1 MIALGLSAPEIIAFE
16 YFAPTSPRVLSS
28 ERGRN
33 MPVYMDRHY
42 IEGATRHAIA
52 DAHQKDLALQ
62 DKYHVKFLTYWFDEM
77 RSTAFCLIEAPNRE
91 TIERA
96 HNDAHGSVPNEVL
109 EVDPT
114 VVDAFLGRIKD
125 PPPMDASPGKTGE
138 ISIDSGF
145 RAIMFTDL
153 KDSTLMTTLYGDA
166 KALHLLH
173 VHNALTRNS
182 LNAHRGREIKHTGD
196 GIMASFASVPDAVEC
211 AIAIQKAFAAYNQEH
226 PETPLYLRI
235 GLSAGEPIEEHGD
248 LFGKAVQLAARLCAH
263 AEPARILIDQVVLDQ
278 WSGKQLPFSDLGEVT
293 PKGFNHAVRVYEVQ
307 WMQA

>member
-1 MIALGLSAPEIIAFE
+1 
-16 YFAPTSPRVLSS
+16 
-28 ERGRN
+28 

-62 DKYHVKFLTYWFDEM
+62 DRYHVKFLTYWFDET
-77 RSTAFCLIEAPNRE
+77 RSTAFCLVEAPNRE

-96 HNDAHGSVPNEVL
+96 HNEAHGSVPNEVL
-109 EVDPT
+109 EVDSA

-125 PPPMDASPGKTGE
+125 PPPMDASPGTTGE

-182 LNAHRGREIKHTGD
+182 LNTHRGREIKHTGD
-196 GIMASFASVPDAVEC
+196 GIMASFSSVADAVKC
-211 AIAIQKAFAAYNQEH
+211 AVTIQKAFSAYNKEH
-226 PETPLYLRI
+226 QETPLYLRI

-263 AEPARILIDQVVLDQ
+263 AEPGRILIDQVVRDQ
-278 WSGKQLPFSDLGEVT
+278 WQGKELLLADLGEVT
-293 PKGFNHAVRVYEVQ
+293 PKGFDHAIRVYEVQ
-307 WMQA
+307 WM

>member
-1 MIALGLSAPEIIAFE
+1 
-16 YFAPTSPRVLSS
+16 
-28 ERGRN
+28 
-33 MPVYMDRHY
+33 MPMYMDRHY
-42 IEGATRHAIA
+42 VEGATRHAVA

-62 DKYHVKFLTYWFDEM
+62 DKYNVKFLTYWFDEM
-77 RSTAFCLIEAPNRE
+77 RCTAFCLIEAPNRE

-96 HNDAHGSVPNEVL
+96 HDDAHGLVPNEII
-109 EVDPT
+109 EVDPA

-125 PPPMDASPGKTGE
+125 PPATSPGKSEGTRV
-138 ISIDSGF
+138 DPGF

-153 KDSTLMTTLYGDA
+153 KDSTRMTTLYGDA

-226 PETPLYLRI
+226 AEAPLYLRI
-235 GLSAGEPIEEHGD
+235 GMSAGEPIEEHGD

-263 AEPARILIDQVVLDQ
+263 AEPAQILIDQVVLDQ
-278 WSGKQLPFSDLGEVT
+278 WSGKQLPFADLGEVT
-293 PKGFNHAVRVYEVQ
+293 PKGFAYAVRVYEVQ
-307 WMQA
+307 WLQA

>member
-1 MIALGLSAPEIIAFE
+1 
-16 YFAPTSPRVLSS
+16 
-28 ERGRN
+28 
-33 MPVYMDRHY
+33 MDRHY
-42 IEGATRHAIA
+42 IEGATRHAVA

-96 HNDAHGSVPNEVL
+96 HNEAHGSVPNEVL
-109 EVDPT
+109 EVDSA

-125 PPPMDASPGKTGE
+125 PPPMDASPGNTGE
-138 ISIDSGF
+138 ISIDPGF

-182 LNAHRGREIKHTGD
+182 LNAHQGREIKHTGD

-226 PETPLYLRI
+226 PETPLFLRI

-263 AEPARILIDQVVLDQ
+263 AEPGRILVDQVMLDQ
-278 WSGKQLPFSDLGEVT
+278 WSGKPFSDLGEVT
-293 PKGFNHAVRVYEVQ
+293 PKGFDHAVRVYEVQ

>member
-1 MIALGLSAPEIIAFE
+1 
-16 YFAPTSPRVLSS
+16 
-28 ERGRN
+28 

-42 IEGATRHAIA
+42 IEGATRHAVA

-62 DKYHVKFLTYWFDEM
+62 DKYDVRFLTYWFDEM
-77 RSTAFCLIEAPNRE
+77 RCTAFCLIEAANRE

-96 HNDAHGSVPNEVL
+96 HNEAHGSVPNEVL

-125 PPPMDASPGKTGE
+125 PPPADMSPGKAGE
-138 ISIDSGF
+138 IPIDPGF

-173 VHNALTRNS
+173 IHNALTRNS
-182 LNAHRGREIKHTGD
+182 LKAHRGREVKHTGD
-196 GIMASFASVPDAVEC
+196 GIMGSFVSVPDAVEC
-211 AIAIQKAFAAYNQEH
+211 AIAIQKAFSAYNKEN
-226 PETPLYLRI
+226 PEVPLYLRI

-248 LFGKAVQLAARLCAH
+248 LFGKPVQLAARLCAH
-263 AEPARILIDQVVLDQ
+263 AEPARILVAQLVRDQCQ
-278 WSGKQLPFSDLGEVT
+278 GKEFPFSNLGEIT
-293 PKGFNHAVRVYEVQ
+293 LKGFDHAVRVYEVN
-307 WMQA
+307 WTAG

>member
-1 MIALGLSAPEIIAFE
+1 
-16 YFAPTSPRVLSS
+16 
-28 ERGRN
+28 

-42 IEGATRHAIA
+42 IEGATRHAVA

-96 HNDAHGSVPNEVL
+96 HNEAHGSVPNEVL
-109 EVDPT
+109 EVDSA

-125 PPPMDASPGKTGE
+125 PPPMDASPGNTGE
-138 ISIDSGF
+138 ISIDPGF

-153 KDSTLMTTLYGDA
+153 KDSTMMTTLYGDA

-182 LNAHRGREIKHTGD
+182 LNAHQGREIKHTGD

-226 PETPLYLRI
+226 PETPLFLRI

-263 AEPARILIDQVVLDQ
+263 AEPGRILVDQVMLDQ
-278 WSGKQLPFSDLGEVT
+278 WSGKPFSDLGEVT
-293 PKGFNHAVRVYEVQ
+293 PKGFDHAVRVYEVQ

>member
-1 MIALGLSAPEIIAFE
+1 
-16 YFAPTSPRVLSS
+16 
-28 ERGRN
+28 

-42 IEGATRHAIA
+42 VEGATRHALA

-91 TIERA
+91 IIERA
-96 HNDAHGSVPNEVL
+96 HNEAHGSVPNEVIQ
-109 EVDPT
+109 VDPN

-125 PPPMDASPGKTGE
+125 PPPVEPSPGQAGE
-138 ISIDSGF
+138 IPIDAGF

-153 KDSTLMTTLYGDA
+153 KDSTLMTTLYGDT

-173 VHNALTRNS
+173 IHNALTRNS
-182 LNAHRGREIKHTGD
+182 LKAHKGREVKHTGD
-196 GIMASFASVPDAVEC
+196 GIMASFAAVRDAVGC
-211 AIAIQKAFAAYNQEH
+211 AIAIQKAFAAYNKENPQA
-226 PETPLYLRI
+226 LLNLRI

-263 AEPARILIDQVVLDQ
+263 TEPGRILVDQVGGGPMARQTVAVL
-278 WSGKQLPFSDLGEVT
+278 
-293 PKGFNHAVRVYEVQ
+293 GFR
-307 WMQA
+307 

>member
-1 MIALGLSAPEIIAFE
+1 
-16 YFAPTSPRVLSS
+16 
-28 ERGRN
+28 
-33 MPVYMDRHY
+33 MPMYMDRHY
-42 IEGATRHAIA
+42 VEGATRHAVA

-62 DKYHVKFLTYWFDEM
+62 DKYNVKFLTYWFDEM
-77 RSTAFCLIEAPNRE
+77 RCTAFCLIEAPNRD
-91 TIERA
+91 TIARA
-96 HNDAHGSVPNEVL
+96 HDDAHGLVPNEII
-109 EVDPT
+109 EVDPA

-125 PPPMDASPGKTGE
+125 PPATSPEKSEGTRV
-138 ISIDSGF
+138 DPGF

-153 KDSTLMTTLYGDA
+153 KDSTRMTTLYGDA

-211 AIAIQKAFAAYNQEH
+211 AIDIQKAFAAYNQEH
-226 PETPLYLRI
+226 AEAPLYLRI

-263 AEPARILIDQVVLDQ
+263 AEPAQILIDQVVLDQ
-278 WSGKQLPFSDLGEVT
+278 WSGKQLPFADLGEVT
-293 PKGFNHAVRVYEVQ
+293 PKGFAYAVRVYEVQ
-307 WMQA
+307 WLQA

>member
-1 MIALGLSAPEIIAFE
+1 
-16 YFAPTSPRVLSS
+16 
-28 ERGRN
+28 

-42 IEGATRHAIA
+42 IEGATRHAVA

-62 DKYHVKFLTYWFDEM
+62 EKYNVKFLTYWFDET

-96 HNDAHGSVPNEVL
+96 HNEAHGSIPNEVL

-125 PPPMDASPGKTGE
+125 PPSTSPEQAQRT
-138 ISIDSGF
+138 SIDSGF
-145 RAIMFTDL
+145 RAVLFTDL
-153 KDSTLMTTLYGDA
+153 KDSTLMTTLYGDG

-173 VHNALTRNS
+173 VHNALTRNALES
-182 LNAHRGREIKHTGD
+182 HRGREVKHTGD

-211 AIAIQKAFAAYNQEH
+211 AIAIQKAFAAYNREH
-226 PETPLYLRI
+226 SETPLYVRI
-235 GLSAGEPIEEHGD
+235 GLSAGEPIEDHGD

-263 AEPARILIDQVVLDQ
+263 AEPGRILIDVAVRERWTGNPLTLSD
-278 WSGKQLPFSDLGEVT
+278 SGELTL
-293 PKGFNHAVRVYEVQ
+293 KGFGHAVRVYEVN
-307 WMQA
+307 WS

>member
-1 MIALGLSAPEIIAFE
+1 
-16 YFAPTSPRVLSS
+16 
-28 ERGRN
+28 

-91 TIERA
+91 AIEHA
-96 HNDAHGSVPNEVL
+96 HDEAHGSVPNEVL
-109 EVDPT
+109 EVDSA

-125 PPPMDASPGKTGE
+125 PPRVDASPGKAGE
-138 ISIDSGF
+138 IPIDSGF

-173 VHNALTRNS
+173 VHNVLTRTS
-182 LNAHRGREIKHTGD
+182 LNAHQGREIKHTGD
-196 GIMASFASVPDAVEC
+196 GIMASFATVPDAVEC
-211 AIAIQKAFAAYNQEH
+211 AIAIQKAFTAYNQEH

-263 AEPARILIDQVVLDQ
+263 AEPGRILLDQVVLDQ
-278 WSGKQLPFSDLGEVT
+278 WQGKELPLSDLGEVT
-293 PKGFNHAVRVYEVQ
+293 LKGFDHAVRVYEVN
-307 WMQA
+307 WTEA

>member
-1 MIALGLSAPEIIAFE
+1 
-16 YFAPTSPRVLSS
+16 
-28 ERGRN
+28 

-42 IEGATRHAIA
+42 IEGATRHAVA

-96 HNDAHGSVPNEVL
+96 HNEAHGSVPNEVL
-109 EVDPT
+109 EVDSA

-125 PPPMDASPGKTGE
+125 PPPMDASPGNTGE
-138 ISIDSGF
+138 ISIDPGF

-182 LNAHRGREIKHTGD
+182 LNAHQGREIKHTGD

-226 PETPLYLRI
+226 PETPLFLRI

-263 AEPARILIDQVVLDQ
+263 AEPGRILVDQVMLDQ
-278 WSGKQLPFSDLGEVT
+278 WSGKPFSDLGEVT
-293 PKGFNHAVRVYEVQ
+293 PKGFDHAVRVYEVQ
-307 WMQA
+307 WMQV

>member
-1 MIALGLSAPEIIAFE
+1 
-16 YFAPTSPRVLSS
+16 
-28 ERGRN
+28 
-33 MPVYMDRHY
+33 MPMYMDRHY
-42 IEGATRHAIA
+42 VEGATRHAVA

-62 DKYHVKFLTYWFDEM
+62 DKYNVKFLTYWFDEM
-77 RSTAFCLIEAPNRE
+77 RCTAFCLIEAPDRD
-91 TIERA
+91 TIARA
-96 HNDAHGSVPNEVL
+96 HDDAHGLVPNEII
-109 EVDPT
+109 EVDPA

-125 PPPMDASPGKTGE
+125 PPATSLEKSEGTRVDP
-138 ISIDSGF
+138 GF

-153 KDSTLMTTLYGDA
+153 KDSTRMTTLYGDA

-226 PETPLYLRI
+226 AEAPLYLRI
-235 GLSAGEPIEEHGD
+235 GMSAGEPIEEHGD

-263 AEPARILIDQVVLDQ
+263 AEPAQILIDQVVLDQ
-278 WSGKQLPFSDLGEVT
+278 WSGKQLPFADLGEVT
-293 PKGFNHAVRVYEVQ
+293 PKGFAYAVRVYEVQ
-307 WMQA
+307 WLQA

>member
-1 MIALGLSAPEIIAFE
+1 
-16 YFAPTSPRVLSS
+16 
-28 ERGRN
+28 

-42 IEGATRHAIA
+42 VEGATRHAVA

-62 DKYHVKFLTYWFDEM
+62 DKYNVKFLTYWFDEM
-77 RSTAFCLIEAPNRE
+77 RCTAFCLIEAPNRD

-96 HNDAHGSVPNEVL
+96 HDEAHGLVPNEII
-109 EVDPT
+109 EVDPA

-125 PPPMDASPGKTGE
+125 PPATSPGKSEGTRV
-138 ISIDSGF
+138 DPGF

-153 KDSTLMTTLYGDA
+153 KESTRMTTLYGDA

-196 GIMASFASVPDAVEC
+196 GIMASFASVRDAVEC
-211 AIAIQKAFAAYNQEH
+211 SIAIQKAFAAYNQEH
-226 PETPLYLRI
+226 AEAPLYLRI

-263 AEPARILIDQVVLDQ
+263 AEPAQILIDQVVLDQ

-293 PKGFNHAVRVYEVQ
+293 PKGFAHAVRVYEVQ
-307 WMQA
+307 WLQA

>member
-1 MIALGLSAPEIIAFE
+1 
-16 YFAPTSPRVLSS
+16 
-28 ERGRN
+28 

-42 IEGATRHAIA
+42 VEGATRHAVA

-62 DKYHVKFLTYWFDEM
+62 DKYNVKFLTYWFDEM
-77 RSTAFCLIEAPNRE
+77 RCTAFCLIEAPNRD
-91 TIERA
+91 TIARA
-96 HNDAHGSVPNEVL
+96 HDDAHGLVPNEII
-109 EVDPT
+109 EVDPA

-125 PPPMDASPGKTGE
+125 PPATSPEKSEGTRV
-138 ISIDSGF
+138 DPGF

-153 KDSTLMTTLYGDA
+153 KDSTRMTTLYGDA

-196 GIMASFASVPDAVEC
+196 GIMASFTSVPDAVAC

-226 PETPLYLRI
+226 ADAPLYLRI
-235 GLSAGEPIEEHGD
+235 GMSAGEPIEEHGD

-263 AEPARILIDQVVLDQ
+263 AEPAQILIDQVVLDQ
-278 WSGKQLPFSDLGEVT
+278 WSGKQLPFADLGEVT
-293 PKGFNHAVRVYEVQ
+293 PKGFAYAVRVYEVQ
-307 WMQA
+307 WLQA

>member
-1 MIALGLSAPEIIAFE
+1 
-16 YFAPTSPRVLSS
+16 
-28 ERGRN
+28 

-42 IEGATRHAIA
+42 VEGATRHAVA

-62 DKYHVKFLTYWFDEM
+62 DKYNVKFLTYWFDEM
-77 RSTAFCLIEAPNRE
+77 RCTAFCLIEAPNRD

-96 HNDAHGSVPNEVL
+96 HDEAHGLVPNEII
-109 EVDPT
+109 EVDPA

-125 PPPMDASPGKTGE
+125 PPATSPEKSEGTRV
-138 ISIDSGF
+138 DPGF

-153 KDSTLMTTLYGDA
+153 KDSTRMTTLYGDA

-226 PETPLYLRI
+226 AEAPLYLRI
-235 GLSAGEPIEEHGD
+235 GMSAGEPIEEHGD

-263 AEPARILIDQVVLDQ
+263 AEPAQILIDQVVLDQ
-278 WSGKQLPFSDLGEVT
+278 WSDKQLPFADLGAVT
-293 PKGFNHAVRVYEVQ
+293 PKGFAYAVRVYEVQ
-307 WMQA
+307 WLQA